1 MYITVELLEQN
12 DACEEQIELFKQFI
26 GDTLGIEATN
36 EIIGLAAKFNL
47 DVAWAIK
54 KFNLDFSGTIENS
67 DGSKHWY
74 QNGKYHRFDGPAIEY
89 SNGYKHWYQNGKRH
103 RLDGP
108 AVEYSNGDKYWY
120 QNGELHRLDGPA
132 IEFANGTKYWYINGT
147 KLTEEEFI
155 KHTSIVPCDSTI
167 IEVNGK
173 KYRLIEKNL

>member
-54 KFNLDFSGTIENS
+54 KFNLDFSGTVENS
-67 DGSKHWY
+67 NGTRYWY
-74 QNGKYHRFDGPAIEY
+74 QNGKHHRLDGPAIEY

-103 RLDGP
+103 RL
-108 AVEYSNGDKYWY
+108 N
-120 QNGELHRLDGPA
+120 GPA
-132 IEFANGTKYWYINGT
+132 IEFANGYKAWWFDGQRHRPDGPAIEYSNGDKAWYVDDI
-147 KLTEEEFI
+147 KLTEVEFNQRI
-155 KHTSIVPCDSTI
+155 HK
-167 IEVNGK
+167 
-173 KYRLIEKNL
+173 

>member
-67 DGSKHWY
+67 
-74 QNGKYHRFDGPAIEY
+74 NGTRY
-89 SNGYKHWYQNGKRH
+89 WYQNGKRH

-108 AVEYSNGDKYWY
+108 AIEAHSGYKAWY
-120 QNGELHRLDGPA
+120 QDDRLHRLDGPA
-132 IEFANGTKYWYINGT
+132 IEYSNGFKHWYQNGKLHRLDGPAIECANNYKEWYIDSIH
-147 KLTEEEFI
+147 LTEEEFN
-155 KHTSIVPCDSTI
+155 SILAQAGGS
-167 IEVNGK
+167 
-173 KYRLIEKNL
+173 